1 MRGGV
6 EPPVIFVRVAVTV
19 ATREHAGH
27 SATVRLVEQYQY
39 TINTTKVNLSFMSM
53 KYHVT

>member
-39 TINTTKVNLSFMSM
+39 NINTTKVNLSFMSM